1 MINIQEHVDLLPY
14 NTFKIKA
21 LAKYFVAIRTV
32 EEFQEL
38 IKTDLYKHE
47 KRVILGG
54 GSNILLTEDYN
65 GLVIK
70 VDIKGIEVISE
81 NEDTITLKSGAGE
94 PWHSFVMHCVA
105 NNWGG
110 VENLSL
116 IPGTVGAAP
125 MQNIGA
131 YGIEIKNVIK
141 NVEAIDLLSGEVKV
155 FTNAECSFGYR
166 ESVFKQ
172 ELKGKY
178 FISSVTLTL
187 TKKNH
192 LFNTTYG
199 AIEATLKQHN
209 VHELSVRAISDAV
222 IEIRQQKL
230 PDPTV
235 IGNAGSFFK
244 NPTITKQHFEKLK
257 LVYPD
262 IPGYATENQEVKI
275 PAGWLIEQCNWKGK
289 TFDNIGVH
297 PHQALVLVNYGGGTG
312 EKIWSLAQKILT
324 SVKEKFDVNLQPEV
338 NVI

>member
-1 MINIQEHVDLLPY
+1 MINIQEHVSLLSY
-14 NTFKIKA
+14 NTFKIQA
-21 LAKYFVAIRTV
+21 TARYFIAIQSV
-32 EEFQEL
+32 EEFKEL
-38 IKTDLYKHE
+38 VKTDVYKRE
-47 KRVILGG
+47 KRFILGG
-54 GSNILLTEDYN
+54 GSNILLTGDYN

-70 VDIKGIEVISE
+70 VALRGIEVISE

-94 PWHSFVMHCVA
+94 PWHSFVMHCVS

-141 NVEAIDLLSGEVKV
+141 NVEAIDLSSGEVRV
-155 FTNAECSFGYR
+155 FTNDECSFGYR

-172 ELKGKY
+172 EFKGKY

-192 LFNTTYG
+192 HFNTTYG
-199 AIEATLKQHN
+199 AIETTLNQHG
-209 VHELSVRAISDAV
+209 VRELSVRAISDAV
-222 IEIRQQKL
+222 IAIRQQKL
-230 PDPTV
+230 PDPLV

-244 NPTITKQHFEKLK
+244 NPTISKQHFEKLK
-257 LVYPD
+257 LTYPD
-262 IPGYATENQEVKI
+262 IPGYATENQEVKL
-275 PAGWLIEQCNWKGK
+275 PAAWLIEKCDWKGK

-297 PHQALVLVNYGGGTG
+297 PHQALVIVNYGGGTG

-324 SVKEKFDVNLQPEV
+324 SVHEKFNINLQPEV